1 MIITEIQNENQADDN
16 CRDIQRLVLS
26 GSQLADKIRNETN
39 HDACGNGIGKGLV
52 AEECRQRRAQGSRQ
66 TGCGQYAGSVLS
78 GSGEEEGIQ
87 ENDISHRHERGQT
100 CPNLRLEG
108 CAVFFEFEHCF
119 HKMPFLS
126 KKKHAS
132 EKCTF
137 ASCISLRVV
146 CSFSAGIL
154 AQASSPASP
163 SQGYPVT

>member
-1 MIITEIQNENQADDN
+1 MIITEIQDENQADDN
-16 CRDIQRLVLS
+16 RGDIQLLVLS

-39 HDACGNGIGKGLV
+39 CDASGNGMGKGLV
-52 AEECRQRRAQGSRQ
+52 AEECRQCRAQGSRQ

-126 KKKHAS
+126 KKIARLGKMH
-132 EKCTF
+132 F
-137 ASCISLRVV
+137 RIMH
-146 CSFSAGIL
+146 FL
-154 AQASSPASP
+154 ACRL
-163 SQGYPVT
+163 

>member
-126 KKKHAS
+126 KKSTPRKNALSHHAFPCVS
-132 EKCTF
+132 F
-137 ASCISLRVV
+137 VASQPVFWLKRHHLHRLPRVT
-146 CSFSAGIL
+146 
-154 AQASSPASP
+154 Q
-163 SQGYPVT
+163 